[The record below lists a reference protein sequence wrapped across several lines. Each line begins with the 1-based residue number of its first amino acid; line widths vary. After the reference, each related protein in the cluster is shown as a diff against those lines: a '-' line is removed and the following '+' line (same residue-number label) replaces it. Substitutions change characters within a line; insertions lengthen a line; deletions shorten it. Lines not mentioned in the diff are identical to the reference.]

1 MKWRE
6 LFENWG
12 LTGIKLNLKFAELEF
27 KPNPDD
33 EIAAWNMYVELI
45 TRVSTQSL
53 LPECGDEKSAL
64 ESIHKLFSITR
75 EILRNYG
82 RKCNEFTK
90 LAIIVLNQVIR
101 PFTSK
106 WHKAC
111 LDGAFTDLEQCKNFR
126 TELEDLQV
134 KLRGYTSLLANM
146 ANVEDLTDL

>member
-134 KLRGYTSLLANM
+134 KLR
-146 ANVEDLTDL
+146 VIQVF